1 MRTSYGKAVSGAAAA
16 LLTLLAVFLVS
27 EETRAAAKNA
37 AYVSREKNGPFSV
50 TVSADWKQSV
60 TEDADST
67 LYTYSS
73 PSSAVFS
80 VKVFRNNPETVSD
93 IQRREFVSL
102 LEKDHLCAQ
111 ILDTDDYVTFS
122 GTKSRISVYEYR
134 DPRTK
139 KKSILRK
146 YFLKSGQLTYI
157 FSCSAPIPV
166 FYRNETAFSSIL
178 SSVTFAVPLINK
190 KQEPP
195 QTTPSP
201 VPGEKP
207 AVQKEPDTDGAQA
220 VTPES
225 REQTED
231 SETAPSN
238 KDLQE
243 NKENTVSDDQQK
255 ETAPEVKNSPEESQ
269 GGENAINSKKEEEK
283 QPETKEEPSKKE
295 TPPPYS
301 TSTTVP

>member
-1 MRTSYGKAVSGAAAA
+1 MRTPYGKAVSGAAAA
-16 LLTLLAVFLVS
+16 LLTLLAIFLVS

-37 AYVSREKNGPFSV
+37 EYVSREKNGPFSV

-166 FYRNETAFSSIL
+166 FYRSETAFSSIL
-178 SSVTFAVPLINK
+178 SSVTFSAPLMNK
-190 KQEPP
+190 KQEPA
-195 QTTPSP
+195 QTVPSP
-201 VPGEKP
+201 KP
-207 AVQKEPDTDGAQA
+207 AEEPAAKKEPDTDRSQ
-220 VTPES
+220 TIEPES
-225 REQTED
+225 REKPED
-231 SETAPSN
+231 TETAPSN
-238 KDLQE
+238 KDRQE

-255 ETAPEVKNSPEESQ
+255 ETAPDVKNSPKESPE
-269 GGENAINSKKEEEK
+269 GENAIKSNKEEEK
-283 QPETKEEPSKKE
+283 QPETKDESSKKE